1 MSEQAI
7 FRVTNHHADAC
18 GAPPAIDDSEPNHY
32 LGYFENEHG
41 EQAIFVYDR
50 TRQAGTL
57 SLGMPSWRER
67 FPASSSE
74 PPSGPGWPRAGRR
87 QRVLDTVRARPEKA
101 ARLGDLEREH
111 RHVCG
116 DEAADDPWVSS
127 CRPAADDQD
136 PVATPAAAAA
146 RLSRPCPSR

>member
-7 FRVTNHHADAC
+7 FRVTTHHADAC

-57 SLGMPSWRER
+57 SLGDAGWER
-67 FPASSSE
+67 PHAVVE
-74 PPSGPGWPRAGRR
+74 GAVPGVVLGATERAW
-87 QRVLDTVRARPEKA
+87 LAACWKA
-101 ARLGDLEREH
+101 ATR
-111 RHVCG
+111 
-116 DEAADDPWVSS
+116 A
-127 CRPAADDQD
+127 
-136 PVATPAAAAA
+136 
-146 RLSRPCPSR
+146 